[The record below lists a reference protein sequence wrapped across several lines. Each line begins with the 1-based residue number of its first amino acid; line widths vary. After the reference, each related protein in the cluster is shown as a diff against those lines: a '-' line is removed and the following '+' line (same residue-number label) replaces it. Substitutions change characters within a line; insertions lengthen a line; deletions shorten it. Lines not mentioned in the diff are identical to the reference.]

1 MPAISKMNKKELA
14 QEIEELGGTANLD
27 RRRLEL
33 QVQLISLREEQGIP
47 NHSRAAQTDY
57 QKWTVAMNKAGPKK
71 ADLVRFMEQE
81 LQMTPR
87 SNDTI
92 VQLQKAALLKIY
104 DLAAPHETDPVGF
117 GQHSSLSYA
126 ETVAAHPEYVRWVRT
141 TAAEGQCNPL
151 MTRFYNWLEGQTSVG
166 SNLEKTKAKPTT
178 TPKAKTEPRGYP
190 KSSATSAKAP
200 SESQGSMDSQTMQ
213 QLVGVLQSLQK
224 DVQELK
230 SERRETRARK
240 ETHTDEE
247 MIPDRSDGSF
257 VAVSEF
263 NGQK

>member
-1 MPAISKMNKKELA
+1 MNKKELA

-117 GQHSSLSYA
+117 GQHSGLSYA

-166 SNLEKTKAKPTT
+166 SNLEKPRPSQRLLRRRRRNLED
-178 TPKAKTEPRGYP
+178 TPSPRRH
-190 KSSATSAKAP
+190 
-200 SESQGSMDSQTMQ
+200 
-213 QLVGVLQSLQK
+213 
-224 DVQELK
+224 
-230 SERRETRARK
+230 RRRPRRRARDPW
-240 ETHTDEE
+240 THRPCSSWWECFRACRR
-247 MIPDRSDGSF
+247 MCRS
-257 VAVSEF
+257 
-263 NGQK
+263 

>member
-166 SNLEKTKAKPTT
+166 SNLEKTKAKPAT

-213 QLVGVLQSLQK
+213 QLVGTTPHQRPPNHAALLEIAWLGV
-224 DVQELK
+224 
-230 SERRETRARK
+230 
-240 ETHTDEE
+240 
-247 MIPDRSDGSF
+247 
-257 VAVSEF
+257 
-263 NGQK
+263 